1 MISENKKNLIR
12 GLMFKNGSVE
22 SQHEFIAKVLET
34 VKTIFPQ
41 AVDVS
46 LADVA
51 EDVLNEII
59 PIYDEVFTEDELKEL
74 QKFFDTETG
83 RNYFK
88 KMERITD
95 ESIKIGEK
103 IGSLIVNKI
112 QEQQKNGTNGTLE

>member
-1 MISENKKNLIR
+1 MISEHKKGLIR
-12 GLMFKNGSVE
+12 FLMFKNGSVE

-34 VKTIFPQ
+34 VKTMFPE

-46 LADVA
+46 LAEIA

-59 PIYDEVFTEDELKEL
+59 PIYDEVFTEEELEEL
-74 QKFFDTETG
+74 QKFFMTPTG
-83 RNYFK
+83 HNYFK

-112 QEQQKNGTNGTLE
+112 QQQNGTNE